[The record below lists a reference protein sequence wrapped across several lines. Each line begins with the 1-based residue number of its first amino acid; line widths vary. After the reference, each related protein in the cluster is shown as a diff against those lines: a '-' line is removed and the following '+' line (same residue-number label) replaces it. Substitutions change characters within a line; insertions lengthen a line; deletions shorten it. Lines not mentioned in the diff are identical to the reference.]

1 MKKKL
6 LLSMIIIV
14 GLLIFTGCG
23 KPKNESNDNST
34 NNNIVKVNGIDL
46 HLNKEKEF
54 NGIKY
59 TITDHLKEV
68 NHDQY
73 VQYYLYQDSGPNLL
87 FFRIFYYEN
96 KSHDDI
102 RKDLAIDSN
111 LIEEQGKTNIVE
123 YNFIDTKRTDGT
135 IHYYIIDKD
144 NISYVINFVSQYD
157 IKNFEKIV
165 MDSIYF

>member
-59 TITDHLKEV
+59 TITDDLKEV
-68 NHDQY
+68 NHDQ
-73 VQYYLYQDSGPNLL
+73 
-87 FFRIFYYEN
+87 